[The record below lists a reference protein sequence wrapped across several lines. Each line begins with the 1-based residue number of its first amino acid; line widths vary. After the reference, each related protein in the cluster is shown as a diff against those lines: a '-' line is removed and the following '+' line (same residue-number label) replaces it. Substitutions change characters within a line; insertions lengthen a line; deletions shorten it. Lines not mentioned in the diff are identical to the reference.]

1 MASYSNT
8 PRAVGDHDAPH
19 VSPVTS
25 SEDAR
30 TVLLNKISWGA
41 VIAGIVAALV
51 VQLILNM
58 LGVGLG
64 FASFDPMAPAAEN
77 PDAQTASLVAAAWW
91 AVSGIIAAFIGGLA
105 AGRLSGKPKGST
117 AGWHGFVAWAATTL
131 VIVYLVTTTAGSL
144 LGGTLGA
151 LGNTLGGIGRTAT
164 QAAASAAPALADIP
178 NPFQAIEEQV
188 RAATGGNDPAV
199 LRDAA
204 VSAVRAL
211 VTGDEAEAE
220 AARERAA
227 QVLSRAQNVPVEEA
241 RTQIQQYEQQYREA
255 VDRARQQATEAAAAA
270 TRVGSRAS
278 LIAAGALLL
287 GALAGWFGGRAGAVK
302 PTITGGRRGY

>member
-1 MASYSNT
+1 MASYPNT
-8 PRAVGDHDAPH
+8 PRAMGDYDAPL

-30 TVLLNKISWGA
+30 TVLLNNISWGA
-41 VIAGIVAALV
+41 VIAGIVTALV
-51 VQLILNM
+51 VQLLLNM

-64 FASFDPMAPAAEN
+64 FASFDPMASAAEN

-117 AGWHGFVAWAATTL
+117 TAWHGLIAWAATTL
-131 VIVYLVTTTAGSL
+131 LIVYLITTTAGSL
-144 LGGTLGA
+144 LGGTLST
-151 LGNTLGGIGRTAT
+151 LSNTLGGIGRTAT

-178 NPFQAIEEQV
+178 NPFGAIEEQV
-188 RAATGGNDPAV
+188 RAATGGNDPAA

-204 VSAVRAL
+204 VSAVRAA
-211 VTGDEAEAE
+211 VTGDQAEAE
-220 AARERAA
+220 EARERAA
-227 QVLSRAQNVPVEEA
+227 QALARAQSIPIEEA
-241 RTQIQQYEQQYREA
+241 RTQVQQYEQQYRQA
-255 VDRARQQATEAAAAA
+255 VDRAQQQATEVAAAA
-270 TRVGSRAS
+270 TAVASRAA

-302 PTITGGRRGY
+302 PTVTGRRGY